1 MRLNR
6 KLLRILST
14 AIMLIL
20 GFFFLYPLLWMLSS
34 SLKLPAA
41 VFEYPM
47 RWIPETL
54 RFSNYATVWSHPGA
68 PFYLFYINSIMV
80 AFGSIA
86 GTLVLCSTAA
96 YAFARI
102 NFKGKNAV
110 FLLLMSTMMIPKQ
123 VTLIPRFAM
132 FNAMGL
138 FNTLWALI
146 LPSTFYVVGIFLLRQ
161 FYRSIPVALSEAAMI
176 DGATHARVFT
186 QIMLPLTK
194 SAVASLVILKFVMS
208 WNEYMDPLIFLT
220 SIQKYTIPMG
230 MQIFLD
236 SEGQQL
242 QLVMAAA
249 AISIIPIVAL
259 FVLLQKQFIRG
270 IATSGIKG

>member
-1 MRLNR
+1 MRLNK

-47 RWIPETL
+47 RWIPETP

-176 DGATHARVFT
+176 DGASHTRIFT

-259 FVLLQKQFIRG
+259 FILLQKQFIRG

>member
-14 AIMLIL
+14 GIMLIL

-146 LPSTFYVVGIFLLRQ
+146 LPSHLLCGWHL
-161 FYRSIPVALSEAAMI
+161 PAPAV
-176 DGATHARVFT
+176 
-186 QIMLPLTK
+186 LPLHPRRAERSGDDRRSHTRPRLY
-194 SAVASLVILKFVMS
+194 A
-208 WNEYMDPLIFLT
+208 DH
-220 SIQKYTIPMG
+220 
-230 MQIFLD
+230 
-236 SEGQQL
+236 
-242 QLVMAAA
+242 AAA
-249 AISIIPIVAL
+249 DKVRRRVARHIE
-259 FVLLQKQFIRG
+259 IRHELERVYG
-270 IATSGIKG
+270 PADFPD